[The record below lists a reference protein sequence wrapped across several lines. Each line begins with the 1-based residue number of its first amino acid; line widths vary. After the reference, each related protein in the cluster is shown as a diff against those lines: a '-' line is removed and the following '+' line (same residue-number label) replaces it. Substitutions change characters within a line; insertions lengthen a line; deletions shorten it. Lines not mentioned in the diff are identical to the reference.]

1 MATVVVEGEARMQRY
16 SHCVVAA
23 AFAAALLGTGCSTG
37 KPSAAQIPPA
47 LGLPPVGQAPAT
59 GVVEGY
65 RVRAGDELRL
75 KFLFHKELDGEANV
89 REDGQVTIA
98 GLGDFH
104 ASGLTTDEIEE
115 AIYRRASLTY
125 RDPEVAV
132 VVERQTDFRAYIG
145 GEVRRPGFVPLRDG
159 MTSLRA
165 IFESGGFLDTA
176 KVDHVLH
183 VRWSDEGA
191 YSARVVDLKHVLET
205 GDMKTDIAL
214 NPNDVVFVPK
224 TAIANADL
232 WVRQYLIDLIPLRE
246 PTTRIDDFR

>member
-1 MATVVVEGEARMQRY
+1 MGRY
-16 SHCVVAA
+16 FYSL
-23 AFAAALLGTGCSTG
+23 AAALLVAALVGGSGCSTG
-37 KPSAAQIPPA
+37 QPSPA
-47 LGLPPVGQAPAT
+47 DLPVPVQMSLAETNQP
-59 GVVEGY
+59 GVTESY
-65 RVRAGDELRL
+65 RLRPTDELKL
-75 KFLFHKELDGEANV
+75 KFLFHKELDGSATV
-89 REDGQVTIA
+89 REDGQVTIP

-104 ASGLTTDEIEE
+104 AAGMTTDEMEE

-132 VVERQTDFRAYIG
+132 VVERQTDFRAYVG
-145 GEVRRPGFVPLRDG
+145 GEVRKPGFVALREG
-159 MTSLRA
+159 MTTLRA

-183 VRWSDEGA
+183 VHWSDGGQ

-205 GDMKTDIAL
+205 GDMRMDVVVA
-214 NPNDVVFVPK
+214 PNDVVFVPK

-232 WVRQYLIDLIPLRE
+232 AVRQYLIDLIPLRE

>member
-1 MATVVVEGEARMQRY
+1 
-16 SHCVVAA
+16 VALA
-23 AFAAALLGTGCSTG
+23 GGTGCSTG
-37 KPSAAQIPPA
+37 KPKAAEIPPA
-47 LGLPPVGQAPAT
+47 MGMAMAAQPAAT
-59 GVVEGY
+59 GAAVEGY
-65 RVRAGDELRL
+65 RIRPGDELRL
-75 KFLFHKELDGEANV
+75 KFLFHKELDGEAMV
-89 REDGQVTIA
+89 RDDGQVTLA
-98 GLGDFH
+98 GLGDFN
-104 ASGLTTDEIEE
+104 AAGLTTDEIEE
-115 AIYRRASLTY
+115 SIYRRASLTY

-145 GEVRRPGFVPLRDG
+145 GEVRRPGFVPLREG

-183 VRWSDEGA
+183 VHWNDGGA

-205 GDMKTDIAL
+205 GDMKSDVAL
-214 NPNDVVFVPK
+214 MPNDVVFVPK

-246 PTTRIDDFR
+246 PTTRIDDFQ

>member
-1 MATVVVEGEARMQRY
+1 MGRYVYSLFATVL
-16 SHCVVAA
+16 AA
-23 AFAAALLGTGCSTG
+23 ACLGSVGCSTG
-37 KPSAAQIPPA
+37 QPSPA
-47 LGLPPVGQAPAT
+47 ELPVPVQMSLAGQTATLGVTDSYHLRPA
-59 GVVEGY
+59 
-65 RVRAGDELRL
+65 DELKL
-75 KFLFHKELDGEANV
+75 KFLFHKELDSSATV
-89 REDGQVTIA
+89 REDGQVTIP
-98 GLGDFH
+98 GLGDFR
-104 ASGLTTDEIEE
+104 AAGMTTDEMEE

-132 VVERQTDFRAYIG
+132 VVERPTDFRAYVG
-145 GEVRRPGFVPLRDG
+145 GEVRKPGFVALREG

-183 VRWSDEGA
+183 VHWDDGGK

-205 GDMKTDIAL
+205 GDMAQDVLLT
-214 NPNDVVFVPK
+214 PNDVVFVPK

-232 WVRQYLIDLIPLRE
+232 AVRQYLIDLIPLRE